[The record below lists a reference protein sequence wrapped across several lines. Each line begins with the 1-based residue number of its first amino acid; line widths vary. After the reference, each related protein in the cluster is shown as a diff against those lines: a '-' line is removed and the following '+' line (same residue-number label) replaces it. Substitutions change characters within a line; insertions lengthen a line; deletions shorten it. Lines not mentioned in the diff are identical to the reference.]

1 MSSGQSLGVSE
12 EITLKFIMTQQKGLK
27 KSMLLRWK
35 AKLSTLHQCMILL
48 LHDRGLGVHG
58 VTVKMH
64 L

>member
-12 EITLKFIMTQQKGLK
+12 EITLKFIMTQQ

-48 LHDRGLGVHG
+48 LHDRGLGVHA